1 MVTVFHWSS
10 DSDKREK
17 WQTKHAK
24 KNYDPITIAQKNRAP
39 KYMQTSTVTFQEQG
53 VFSLISA
60 SIVGFGSA
68 RGAREQKYEDRE
80 NRHSEGHT
88 YYWVLQR
95 KSL

>member
-1 MVTVFHWSS
+1 
-10 DSDKREK
+10 
-17 WQTKHAK
+17 
-24 KNYDPITIAQKNRAP
+24 
-39 KYMQTSTVTFQEQG
+39 MQTSTVTFQEQG

-80 NRHSEGHT
+80 NRHSKGHT
-88 YYWVLQR
+88 YRYWVLRR

>member
-1 MVTVFHWSS
+1 
-10 DSDKREK
+10 
-17 WQTKHAK
+17 
-24 KNYDPITIAQKNRAP
+24 
-39 KYMQTSTVTFQEQG
+39 MQTSTVTFQEQS
-53 VFSLISA
+53 VFTLIIA

-88 YYWVLQR
+88 YYWVLRR